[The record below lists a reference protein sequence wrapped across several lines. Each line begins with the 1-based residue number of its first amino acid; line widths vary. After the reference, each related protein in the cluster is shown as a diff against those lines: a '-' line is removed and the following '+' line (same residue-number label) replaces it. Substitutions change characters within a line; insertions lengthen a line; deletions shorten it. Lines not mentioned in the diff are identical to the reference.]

1 MAELEAEAKVEFN
14 MVLETQ
20 VIDFLDQELMV
31 MEVEVE
37 QVVQIKMV
45 KEVVEVLLLFD
56 ILFLSLLLSQLEM
69 LSIMSLAKI
78 ESTFGLATEHYSL
91 FEHK

>member
-69 LSIMSLAKI
+69 LSIMSLDKI
-78 ESTFGLATEHYSL
+78 EFIFGKVTEHYSL